1 MAHGKAPFPAP
12 LDIQRRWGRS
22 CRHTKARPANGNGA
36 QRGAA
41 SPKPRGTA
49 GTAGARVAGGRGCRE
64 GGVMAE
70 KQRAANRRS
79 PRPGAGRGSAPRGS
93 CSLAWVPGRPRAGT
107 RARGA
112 PCTQTRAACT
122 RNVHTPRATCTQT
135 CDGAFVRAERL
146 ARAFPVHTTQRSLHN
161 APGSLGDVCMEA
173 GTRAEPDCG
182 HKWSW
187 KASKRRTR
195 DPGTVTR
202 ACTHQKP
209 G

>member
-1 MAHGKAPFPAP
+1 MP
-12 LDIQRRWGRS
+12 
-22 CRHTKARPANGNGA
+22 
-36 QRGAA
+36 
-41 SPKPRGTA
+41 
-49 GTAGARVAGGRGCRE
+49 
-64 GGVMAE
+64 E

-79 PRPGAGRGSAPRGS
+79 PQPGAGRGSAPRGF
-93 CSLAWVPGRPRAGT
+93 CSLACVPGRPRAGM
-107 RARGA
+107 RARRA

-135 CDGAFVRAERL
+135 CEGGFVRAERQ
-146 ARAFPVHTTQRSLHN
+146 ARAFPAHTTRRSLHN

-173 GTRAEPDCG
+173 GARAEPDCG

-202 ACTHQKP
+202 ACRHRKALLTEHVPRTRSQRHTERTRHADMHTCRRSACRTASPLLRSTKLAMCVCRMETLF
-209 G
+209 